1 MRHLLAVMI
10 FALAPLAAHAAPGDP
25 QCSVDLARADALISK
40 VAARDRGG
48 PVKPE
53 ALCGVLRDNLRDM
66 TEANA
71 IMRRCMTGH
80 ALRENVGQMEA
91 SMGDVQ
97 MVISKRCR

>member
-10 FALAPLAAHAAPGDP
+10 FALAPFAAQAAPGDP
-25 QCSVDLARADALISK
+25 QCSADLARADALISK

-53 ALCGVLRDNLRDM
+53 ALCSVLRANLRDM